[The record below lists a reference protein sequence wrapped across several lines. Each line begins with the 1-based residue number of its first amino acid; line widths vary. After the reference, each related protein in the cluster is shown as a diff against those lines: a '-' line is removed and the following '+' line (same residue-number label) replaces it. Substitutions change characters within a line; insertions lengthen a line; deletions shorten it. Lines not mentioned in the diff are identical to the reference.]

1 MANKI
6 RAEKGI
12 EFFEKQALAFSM
24 LEGATPA
31 EFWGIPSD
39 KIASIFQFACE
50 LYDSGRYEDASDV
63 FLLLTAVCPDGADYW
78 RGLGFASQQIK
89 DYASAAIAYENA
101 ISLQGNQAELYPYLI
116 QVLCDMEREDL
127 VKMVLK
133 DLLEQSFEDD
143 PTQLEAIREQSWLI
157 ARDILEKRR
166 SA

>member
-6 RAEKGI
+6 RGEKGVD
-12 EFFEKQALAFSM
+12 FFEKQALALSM

-31 EFWGIPSD
+31 EFWGFPAD

-50 LYDSGRYEDASDV
+50 LYNAGRYEDASDV
-63 FLLLTAVCPDGADYW
+63 FLLLTAICPDGADYW

-89 DYASAAIAYENA
+89 DNTSAAIAYENA
-101 ISLQGNQAELYPYLI
+101 ISLQGNRAELYPFLI
-116 QVLCDMEREDL
+116 QVLCEMEREDL
-127 VKMVLK
+127 VKMALK
-133 DLLEQSFEDD
+133 DLLELSFDDD
-143 PTQLEAIREQSWLI
+143 PKQLEALREQSWLI